1 MLSGVYIDLR
11 VIEATRRLVATG
23 ELWSI
28 LRDNRRLVEGATHAE
43 VLQRIER
50 GLGWQDHAMKVEAK
64 AVAEAQHGALLSLDR
79 SAPFPFKEEFPD
91 ADEVVQT
98 RLGSQGPLLQL
109 PGALLVRSVSRSH
122 RSPRPRNGAT
132 D

>member
-1 MLSGVYIDLR
+1 
-11 VIEATRRLVATG
+11 
-23 ELWSI
+23 
-28 LRDNRRLVEGATHAE
+28 
-43 VLQRIER
+43 
-50 GLGWQDHAMKVEAK
+50 MKVEAK

-109 PGALLVRSVSRSH
+109 PGGTLGAFGEPISQIAPPAQWCHGLTGNEAVAAEVSGNALQLTVADKTFTYDRAGL
-122 RSPRPRNGAT
+122 RPLEAKQ
-132 D
+132 